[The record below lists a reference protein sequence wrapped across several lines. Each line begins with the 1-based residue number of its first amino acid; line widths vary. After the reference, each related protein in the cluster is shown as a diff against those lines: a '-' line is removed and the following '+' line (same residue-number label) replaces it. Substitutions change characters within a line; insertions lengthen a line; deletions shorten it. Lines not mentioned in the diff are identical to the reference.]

1 MLRYAFKNAFR
12 RKNIAALS
20 IIGIAIGV
28 SLMTAMA
35 SLSATITDQT
45 NKFAQQNLDSIT
57 VQQKGQLVFT
67 SQINL
72 TELYNIT
79 ILEHIKAYSAQVVAV
94 VQLGT
99 GVVNPQLVGLN
110 VDNDTSIGG
119 PTSNIVEGRVF
130 QNENECIISKMGA
143 DFLKLKIGDNLTLY
157 TPDAKQVNL
166 TITGLYETGSIITQ
180 MNIYTSLTTARL
192 FKPGFTNH
200 TYSVLL
206 IKADNPAN
214 VKQIKSEIERIAE
227 DEGLNIEVILFE
239 DQLQTINQYTGTI
252 NILVISISLIAG
264 IAGGMSIVVA
274 MLMSVIERLKEYATL
289 KATGWQNTD
298 VIKDILYE
306 SLIVTAVGGCVGFG
320 IGLLYLG
327 LVSAFFNISLNPLQP
342 AVIIQIILFVVG
354 MGVLG
359 GAYPAYKASKVSPVE
374 ILRGA

>member
-57 VQQKGQLVFT
+57 VQQKGQLIFT

-72 TELYNIT
+72 TQLYNIT
-79 ILEHIKAYSAQVVAV
+79 VLEHIEAYSAQVVAV
-94 VQLGT
+94 VQLGI
-99 GVVNPQLVGLN
+99 GFVNPQLVGLN
-110 VDNDTSIGG
+110 VNNDTSIGG
-119 PTSNIVEGRVF
+119 PTSNIIEGRVF
-130 QNENECIISKMGA
+130 QYENECIISRMGA
-143 DFLKLKIGDNLTLY
+143 EFLNLKIGDNLSLY
-157 TPDAKQVNL
+157 TPDSKLVNL
-166 TITGLYETGSIITQ
+166 TITGLYETSSIITQ
-180 MNIYTSLTTARL
+180 MNIYTTLTTARL
-192 FKPGFTNH
+192 FKLGFAND

-206 IKADNPAN
+206 IKADDPAN
-214 VKQIKSEIERIAE
+214 VNQIRSEIENISE
-227 DEGLNIEVILFE
+227 EEGLNIEVILFE
-239 DQLQTINQYTGTI
+239 DQIQTITQYTGTI

-264 IAGGMSIVVA
+264 VAGGMSIVVA

-306 SLIVTAVGGCVGFG
+306 SLIVTAVGGAVGFG

-327 LVSAFFNISLNPLQP
+327 AVSAFFNIILNPLQP
-342 AVIIQIILFVVG
+342 IVITQIILFVIG
-354 MGVLG
+354 MGLAG
-359 GAYPAYKASKVSPVE
+359 GIYPAYKASKVSPVE

>member
-45 NKFAQQNLDSIT
+45 NRFAQQNLDSIT

-72 TELYNIT
+72 TKLYNIT
-79 ILEHIKAYSAQVVAV
+79 VLDHIDAYSAQVVTV

-99 GVVNPQLVGLN
+99 GFVNPQLVGLN
-110 VDNDTSIGG
+110 VDNDTRIGG
-119 PTSNIVEGRVF
+119 PTSNIIDGRVF
-130 QNENECIISKMGA
+130 KKDNECIISKMGA
-143 DFLKLKIGDNLTLY
+143 EFLNLKIGENLTLY
-157 TPDAKQVNL
+157 TPDSKMVNL
-166 TITGLYETGSIITQ
+166 TITGLYETATIITQ
-180 MNIYTSLTTARL
+180 MNIYTTLNTARM
-192 FKPGFTNH
+192 FKPGFSND

-206 IKADNPAN
+206 IKADDPAN
-214 VKQIKSEIERIAE
+214 VKQIKNEIERIAE
-227 DEGLNIEVILFE
+227 EEELNIEVILFE
-239 DQLQTINQYTGTI
+239 DQLQTITQYTSTI

-306 SLIVTAVGGCVGFG
+306 SLIVTAVGGAVGFG

-327 LVSAFFNISLNPLQP
+327 VVSAIFNIVLNPLQP
-342 AVIIQIILFVVG
+342 IVIVQIILFVVG
-354 MGVLG
+354 MGLAG
-359 GAYPAYKASKVSPVE
+359 GVYPAYKASKVSPVE
-374 ILRGA
+374 ILRGV